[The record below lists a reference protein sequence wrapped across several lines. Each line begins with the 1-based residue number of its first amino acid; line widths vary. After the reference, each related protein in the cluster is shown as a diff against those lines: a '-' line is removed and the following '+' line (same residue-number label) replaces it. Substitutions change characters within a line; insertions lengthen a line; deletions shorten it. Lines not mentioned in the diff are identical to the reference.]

1 MQSFPDWGILREP
14 ATIAATGYSRATIR
28 RLEKE
33 GRFPRRIKL
42 GEGQGGAIGWR
53 AEEVKAWVESRQTG
67 GTWAPA
73 TKRG

>member
-33 GRFPRRIKL
+33 GRFPRRVKL
-42 GEGQGGAIGWR
+42 GEGKGGAIGWR
-53 AEEVKAWVESRQTG
+53 AEEVKAWVASRQAG

-73 TKRG
+73 PVRG